1 MFLIWFQEKDESKTL
16 TKDISCKWKHIA
28 DGGKCNLNQKWTNN
42 TCFQKMVTWDK
53 IIDAEENETIPT
65 SFNKKAI
72 GKTKKFYILLV
83 ILLIIIAL
91 LVAVSIYCYLI
102 KYRAKQIYSLPFY
115 AINNKLKQILY
126 KHYKLK
132 WVMNSKMRQDTFLM
146 VLSR

>member
-1 MFLIWFQEKDESKTL
+1 MFAKL
-16 TKDISCKWKHIA
+16 
-28 DGGKCNLNQKWTNN
+28 
-42 TCFQKMVTWDK
+42 VTWDK
-53 IIDAEENETIPT
+53 IIDAEESETIPT

-102 KYRAKQIYSLPFY
+102 KYWAKQIYSLPFY